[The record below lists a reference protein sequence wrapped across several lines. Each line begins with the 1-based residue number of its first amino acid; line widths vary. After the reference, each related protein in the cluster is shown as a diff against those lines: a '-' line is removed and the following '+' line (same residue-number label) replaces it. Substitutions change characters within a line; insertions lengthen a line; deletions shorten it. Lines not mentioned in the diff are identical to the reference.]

1 MAFDYLSV
9 MARASKPNPPRVLA
23 SSKRPGWCSVTKPV
37 SQARVALLTS
47 AALRLSDQPP
57 FTAKEDLSYRLVP
70 ADPNAGTIVI
80 DHHSRIGA
88 IPRQDPEI
96 IFPRS
101 ALTTLAAKRVVGSVS
116 PVHVSFLGGM
126 RCHQEIENE
135 LAPAIVGEL
144 VKARVDLALLVPY

>member
-9 MARASKPNPPRVLA
+9 MARASEPKPPRVLVSPEHLA
-23 SSKRPGWCSVTKPV
+23 WCSVRKPIG
-37 SQARVALLTS
+37 QARVALLTS
-47 AALRLSDQPP
+47 AALRLSNQPP
-57 FTAKEDLSYRLVP
+57 FVAREDLSYRLVP

-101 ALTTLAAKRVVGSVS
+101 ALAALAAKRIVGSVS

-135 LAPAIVGEL
+135 LAPAIVREL
-144 VKARVDLALLVPY
+144 VKVRVDVALLVPY